1 MCPDSTQT
9 NSASSNST
17 IPDYAALDPDT
28 IIDAVESVG
37 LMADGRTFAL
47 NSYENRVYQI
57 GIEDNLPV
65 IAKFYRPNRW
75 TNEQILEEH
84 RFCQELV
91 EAELP
96 IVKPLEIEGETLFE
110 FSGYRFALF
119 PQQGGRAP
127 EFDNADNLLVMGR
140 FLGRI
145 HAIGGITQFRHRPA
159 INAQSFG
166 HDSAKLILEDFIPNS
181 LKEAYQ
187 TLSADLLKAIDF
199 RIEAYKDILSIR
211 THGDC
216 HAGNVLWRDDAPHFV
231 DFDDARSAPAVQ
243 DIWMLLSGNKH
254 EQELQ
259 LSEIVEGYNE
269 FNRFHHQEL
278 NIVEALRS
286 LRIMHYAA
294 WLARRWSDPAF
305 PKAFPWFNTERYWGE
320 HILELREQLAAMQE
334 PPLRLL

>member
-1 MCPDSTQT
+1 MIETESE
-9 NSASSNST
+9 AS
-17 IPDYAALDPDT
+17 IQDYALLDPDT
-28 IIDAVESVG
+28 IIDAIESAG
-37 LMADGRTFAL
+37 LIPDGRALAL

-57 GIEDNLPV
+57 GIEEEPPI
-65 IAKFYRPNRW
+65 IAKFYRPGRW
-75 TNEQILEEH
+75 SNTQILEEH
-84 RFCQELV
+84 QFCAELV

-96 IVKPLEIEGETLFE
+96 IVKPTEIKGETLFS
-110 FSGYRFALF
+110 FNTFRFALY
-119 PQQGGRAP
+119 PRQGGRAP
-127 EFDNADNLLVMGR
+127 EFDNADNLLTMGR

-145 HAIGGITQFRHRPA
+145 HAIGGSQKFSHRPS
-159 INAQSFG
+159 ITVQSFG
-166 HDSAKLILEDFIPNS
+166 YDSAEIILRKFIPPS
-181 LKEAYQ
+181 LKEAYE
-187 TLSADLLKAIDF
+187 TLSRDLLKIVDE
-199 RIEAYKDILSIR
+199 RIHAYTQIKNIR

-216 HAGNVLWRDDAPHFV
+216 HSGNVLWRDDAPHFV
-231 DFDDARSAPAVQ
+231 DFDDARTAPAVQ
-243 DIWMLLSGNKH
+243 DLWMLLSGSIQ

-259 LSEIVEGYNE
+259 LSEVVEGYNE
-269 FNRFHHQEL
+269 FNTFNVVEL

>member
-1 MCPDSTQT
+1 MCPT
-9 NSASSNST
+9 NTSPDAL
-17 IPDYAALDPDT
+17 PDYAELNPDT

-37 LMADGRTFAL
+37 LQADGRTFAL

-57 GIEDNLPV
+57 GIEESLPV
-65 IAKFYRPNRW
+65 IAKFYRPKRW
-75 TNEQILEEH
+75 SDEQILEEH
-84 RFCQELV
+84 HFSQELV

-96 IVKPLEIEGETLFE
+96 IVKPIEIENQTLFE
-110 FSGYRFALF
+110 YSGYRFSLF

-127 EFDNADNLLVMGR
+127 EFENLDNLLVMGR

-145 HAIGGITQFRHRPA
+145 HAIGAVTPFQHRPA
-159 INAQSFG
+159 ITSESFG
-166 HDSAKLILEDFIPNS
+166 HESAKLIREDFIPNS
-181 LKEAYQ
+181 LKDAYE
-187 TLSADLLKAIDF
+187 TLTSDLLASIDQ
-199 RIEAYKDILSIR
+199 RLAAYRDITSIR

-243 DIWMLLSGNKH
+243 DIWMLLSGDRH

-259 LSEIVEGYNE
+259 LAEVIEGYNE
-269 FNRFHHQEL
+269 FNRFQNQEL
-278 NIVEALRS
+278 HIIEALRS

-294 WLARRWSDPAF
+294 WLARRWLDPAF
-305 PKAFPWFNTERYWGE
+305 PRAFPWFNTERYWGE

-334 PPLRLL
+334 PSLRLL